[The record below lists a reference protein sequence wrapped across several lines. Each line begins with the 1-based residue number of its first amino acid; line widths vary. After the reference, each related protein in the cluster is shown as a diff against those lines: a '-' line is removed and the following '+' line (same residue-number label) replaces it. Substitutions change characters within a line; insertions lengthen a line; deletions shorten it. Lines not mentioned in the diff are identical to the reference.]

1 MAVDVRHSRASS
13 AKFPLHCITSN
24 PPAAVCSA
32 YTHTHKPL
40 ISIHNCVKKHNTLK
54 HTFLHTDP
62 RFVRPVSVHVCVS
75 FLLSLAACFSQS
87 FSPCFFFY
95 IFKFFYEIFYVELA
109 TNDTLLPGVVLFGI
123 VCMSLILRS

>member
-1 MAVDVRHSRASS
+1 MSDIHVRHQQNSPFTASLQTRQ
-13 AKFPLHCITSN
+13 PLFVLH
-24 PPAAVCSA
+24 
-32 YTHTHKPL
+32 THSHKPL

-95 IFKFFYEIFYVELA
+95 IFKFFNEIFYVELA